1 MRQLVTEAPESGT
14 CMIDSLHNFMQ
25 SERKAT
31 DHNSKNRAHYWQH
44 LEIRQVQRI
53 AMFKRSTKTGTDPTE
68 LGGFAS
74 HQCRCLHTMLQ
85 Q

>member
-1 MRQLVTEAPESGT
+1 
-14 CMIDSLHNFMQ
+14 MIDSLHNFMR

-31 DHNSKNRAHYWQH
+31 DHMSKNRAHYWQH

-53 AMFKRSTKTGTDPTE
+53 AMFKHSTKTGINPTK

-74 HQCRCLHTMLQ
+74 HQGELLHTMLQ
-85 Q
+85 R